1 MAFFKFEGLK
11 IASLSAAVPT
21 NNIKLEDLKEKFGE
35 EQVEK
40 FSEKTGINE
49 FRKTSKYQT
58 ASDLGYVAANDI
70 IEKQQLDR
78 DSIGVLLFVAHST
91 DYRRPATA
99 CVLHKRLGLSKN
111 CYAVDMNLGCSAFVY
126 GVSTICSILQASDAK
141 YAMLVV
147 GETMTKITN
156 PEDRSVA
163 MLFGDGGGAI
173 LVEKTGCKSDVIEGL
188 LKTDGE
194 GYRAIIAPA
203 GGFRNLH
210 ATTEEFIWD
219 DGNPRSL
226 YNTVMN
232 GDDVFGFTIS
242 DVPKTI
248 KEFLA
253 KTETT
258 IDDYDSCVLHQANGF
273 ILKMLAKKLK
283 ISADKMP
290 ISIDRYGNTS
300 AAAIPLTISDAYGKE
315 DESKTLKFLMSGF
328 GVGLSWGVVSASI
341 DTKNIYPII
350 ETDEYFAEGVINSPE
365 DYYKEV

>member
-11 IASLSAAVPT
+11 IAALSAAVPT
-21 NNIKLEDLKEKFGE
+21 DKIKLDDLKEKFGE

-40 FSEKTGINE
+40 FSEKTGIKE
-49 FRKTSKYQT
+49 FRKTAKHQT

-70 IEKQQLDR
+70 IEKQQIDR
-78 DSIGVLLFVAHST
+78 ESIGALLFVAHST

-99 CVLHKRLGLSKN
+99 CVLHKRLKLNKD

-126 GVSTICSILQASDAK
+126 GLATICSLLQCSTSK
-141 YAMLVV
+141 YALLIV
-147 GETMTKITN
+147 GETMTKITS

-173 LVEKTGCKSDVIEGL
+173 LLEKTENKSDVIQCL

-194 GYRAIIAPA
+194 GYKAIIAPA

-210 ATTEEFIWD
+210 ATTEEFTWD
-219 DGNPRSL
+219 DGNVRSL

-232 GDDVFGFTIS
+232 GDDVFSFTIS
-242 DVPKTI
+242 DVPRTI

-283 ISADKMP
+283 ISEDKMP

-300 AAAIPLTISDAYGKE
+300 AAAIPLTISDAFGNT
-315 DESKTLKFLMSGF
+315 DESKTMKFLMSGF

-341 DTKNIYPII
+341 DTKNIYPIV
-350 ETDEYFAEGVINSPE
+350 ETDEYFAEGIINSPE